1 MISWDTCHCLKNKIK
16 FHVYRPISAPSVVQ
30 SFAVLLIIH
39 VKSILVLF
47 GLATFDFLCSLFVL
61 SIKSKTST
69 FVFFVFFMNHKIMY
83 KYWFISYD
91 MHSYTCDIYSCVTM
105 LVYKTAKLWTT
116 EGADIGRYAWN
127 FILFFRQ
134 WQVSHEIIRQVCL
147 PF

>member
-1 MISWDTCHCLKNKIK
+1 MALLSETGLHLSDLNGEHTWRMISWGTCHCLKNKIK

-30 SFAVLLIIH
+30 SFAVLFIIH

-61 SIKSKTST
+61 SIKSKTPT

-91 MHSYTCDIYSCVTM
+91 MHSHTCDIYSCVTM
-105 LVYKTAKLWTT
+105 LVYFFKL
-116 EGADIGRYAWN
+116 
-127 FILFFRQ
+127 FKM
-134 WQVSHEIIRQVCL
+134 
-147 PF
+147 